1 MARALPALRRNLDV
15 MPSPVEDRPG
25 VLLRHPFRYTED
37 VLIVPPELVPF
48 LGYFDG
54 AHDEG
59 DLRLALRRA
68 TAIGAVEVEGLLRH
82 LEDALGRG
90 FLWNDA
96 FARLREDRQRTFAE
110 APRREAAHA
119 GSAYPADAAPLAA
132 ALRTFLEGTEAGT
145 SSEAAGA
152 FAIAAPHVNPGG
164 RYPAY
169 PAGHH
174 GLSSVAPG
182 PDLR

>member
-1 MARALPALRRNLDV
+1 MARPLAASGQIVDV
-15 MPSPVEDRPG
+15 RPSPVEDRPG
-25 VLLRHPFRYTED
+25 VLLRDPFRYTED

-82 LEDALGRG
+82 LEDELGRG
-90 FLWNDA
+90 VLWNDA
-96 FARLREDRQRTFAE
+96 FARLREDRQRTFAD

-119 GSAYPADAAPLAA
+119 GSAYPADA
-132 ALRTFLEGTEAGT
+132 
-145 SSEAAGA
+145 
-152 FAIAAPHVNPGG
+152 
-164 RYPAY
+164 
-169 PAGHH
+169 
-174 GLSSVAPG
+174 
-182 PDLR
+182 